1 VIRIRIA
8 SDLDRDDIR
17 ALHLSA
23 FPEGEN
29 QLVASLAVNLLGEET
44 NPETINLVAETD
56 NELVG
61 HIAFSPVA
69 AESGWNWSGYIL
81 APLGV
86 KPAHH
91 NHGIG
96 SRLVERGIEQLKQN
110 GVNVLFVYG
119 DPEYYKRFGFSAKTA
134 AGFTPPCKLK
144 YPFGWQAITLN
155 EESNFEQATDLSCVT
170 SLRDPALW

>member
-1 VIRIRIA
+1 MIRIRIA

-23 FPEGEN
+23 FPEGES
-29 QLVASLAVNLLGEET
+29 QLVASLAVNLLGQET
-44 NPETINLVAETD
+44 SPETISLVAETD
-56 NELVG
+56 NELLG

-69 AESGWNWSGYIL
+69 AEAGWNWQGYIL

-96 SRLVERGIEQLKQN
+96 SRLVERGIEQLKQT

-134 AGFTPPCKLK
+134 AAFTPPCRLK
-144 YPFGWQAITLN
+144 YPVGWQAITLN
-155 EESNFEQATDLSCVT
+155 EGGHFDQAAELSCVAP
-170 SLRDPALW
+170 LCDPALW